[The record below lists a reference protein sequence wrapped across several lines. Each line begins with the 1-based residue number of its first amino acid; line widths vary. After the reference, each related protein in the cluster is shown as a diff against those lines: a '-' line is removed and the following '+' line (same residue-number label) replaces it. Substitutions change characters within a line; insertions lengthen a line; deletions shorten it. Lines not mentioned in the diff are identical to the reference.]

1 MEEKLFKSIHEVLAR
16 SYFVFF
22 LFILIGLLI
31 SFFWDISLFP
41 EVKNDLGFTV
51 LVLGTVLV
59 FWAQQSSRK
68 TKHKRG
74 HSDLEISKEGFVK
87 GPYKFYRSPTH
98 LGVFLLCAGM
108 AILDNSFIVALTS
121 VIAFIFTRIVF
132 IKREEKMLEEK
143 YGEVYRHYKNKV
155 KI

>member
-1 MEEKLFKSIHEVLAR
+1 MEEKIFKSIHEVLAR

-22 LFILIGLLI
+22 LFILVGLLL
-31 SFFWDISLFP
+31 SLFWDVNLFP

-51 LVLGTVLV
+51 LILGTILV

-68 TKHKRG
+68 TKSKRG
-74 HSDLEISKEGFVK
+74 HDDIEISKQGFAT

-108 AILDNSFIVALTS
+108 AVLDNSFVVALTS
-121 VIAFIFTRIVF
+121 IIAFVFTKIVF
-132 IKREEKMLEEK
+132 IKKEEKMLEEK
-143 YGEVYRHYKNKV
+143 YGEAYRHYKKKV
-155 KI
+155 RI